1 MYGKVQVCVLLLLV
15 AAGGS
20 TAEEKIASPSSLSQQ
35 QDCTAVAKDEET
47 MLVFSTL
54 GGGLTAIDPLTGET
68 RWSIADEPAIRV
80 PAPSDTSAHYLPD
93 PRDGS
98 LYRMNGLEGG
108 LKKLPYTIPQL
119 VASAPCRS
127 SDGILYSGKKSDVWF
142 LIDPKTGQR
151 EKVLGFGGAPPQ
163 AASKD
168 ADGTDSI
175 GWATSRA
182 VYLGRTQYTVMMYD
196 SLATDRNSKPWNVT
210 FFDYSA
216 HSMAPELTKEYEFLH
231 LTSSSSGLTAT
242 FEQNKGTPMWQK
254 DLSSPV
260 VAVFLLGSE
269 GLLSV
274 PFQTVSDEVLQ
285 EINERAESGNFDDMK
300 LFETVYIG
308 EAGNNLY
315 AIPSLVDKNTATLP
329 SEPSINLLGGPLKR
343 RPASSPS
350 SSAALS
356 ENNQDDAPGRGLISK
371 ASRLGGKNE
380 NIIILGHYQ
389 TPKTDDSIKL
399 DIAPSGP
406 ASMGKGLW
414 KHHELST
421 MLVGGPPGVALPKL
435 KTPKRP
441 QSTIGVPTDD
451 DDDDDGE
458 HELEYG
464 ETNET
469 NSMKLQG
476 STDFIRAL
484 FSRFY
489 MDTKLWL
496 DAQPNKLPTIL
507 LITLFGLVVFGFYY
521 INLQMKALKE
531 QSQQGSQTSNSNRSS
546 GGSGGSGSGSY
557 SEPMDFGDGEMRVG
571 KINFNT
577 QNVLGK
583 GCEGTFVFRGM
594 FEKREVAVKR
604 ILPGC
609 FTLADRE
616 VTLLRESDAHENVVR
631 YFCTEQDRQF
641 RYIAVELC
649 AATLQDYVD
658 GKGTST
664 VVAANTVTVG
674 LLRKKISA
682 LDILR
687 QATSGLMH
695 LHSLSIVHR
704 DIKPQNILLSLPD
717 NRQRVRAM
725 ISDFGL
731 CKKLNYGKASFSRR
745 SGVTGTDGW
754 IAPEMQRG
762 QRATTSVDIFSLGCV
777 FYYVLSDGF
786 HPFGDNLK
794 RQANILSDEFDLGML
809 RRENSQPDCRTI
821 LAEELVT
828 DMIRS
833 EPGKRPSAKAVSRHP
848 LFWNNGR
855 ILAFLQDVSDRVE
868 KLEVMTE
875 PLRSLEKN
883 ARFVVR
889 EDWSR
894 YLDAEITADL
904 RKFRGYQGYSVRD
917 LLRALRNKKHHYH
930 ELTPSMQSALGTIP
944 HQFTQYWI
952 SRFPRLL
959 SHSYHALADCSRE
972 PIFRP
977 YYNEDEE
984 TENASGAVPSLS
996 NGYKFTKP
1004 SYFKEENNDNYELIR
1019 YYENAQQMKNA
1030 TKSPKRRPPAGADG
1044 SGQDGATPERKPAM
1058 GAGPNKRGTYNF
1070 GKATAVGFITRQQ
1083 MREPVEPGTAG
1094 TDDQQRSLTVANGNT
1109 SEVRESMNAEGS
1121 AANQRRRYTPTGGD
1135 NQTGNQN
1142 NTMKR
1147 REVQAKVT
1155 WNLDSMVTQTEHRD
1169 E

>member
-1 MYGKVQVCVLLLLV
+1 MMFAKVQMFVLLLV
-15 AAGGS
+15 AAAHG
-20 TAEEKIASPSSLSQQ
+20 TATEANIASPSSVSQQ

-54 GGGLTAIDPLTGET
+54 RGGLTAIDPLTGET

-80 PAPSDTSAHYLPD
+80 PTPSDTSAHYLPD

-163 AASKD
+163 PSKD
-168 ADGTDSI
+168 AGPDSI

-196 SLATDRNSKPWNVT
+196 SLATGRNSKPWNVT

-216 HSMAPELTKEYEFLH
+216 HSMAPELTNEYEFLH
-231 LTSSSSGLTAT
+231 LTSSSSGLTTT
-242 FEQNKGTPMWQK
+242 FERNKGTPLWQK

-285 EINERAESGNFDDMK
+285 DINERAKSGNFDNVK

-315 AIPSLVDKNTATLP
+315 AIPSMVDKNTATLP
-329 SEPSINLLGGPLKR
+329 SEPSINLLGGPLKGR
-343 RPASSPS
+343 SPS
-350 SSAALS
+350 FGGSDRKEAS
-356 ENNQDDAPGRGLISK
+356 GRELIAK

-389 TPKTDDSIKL
+389 IPKTDDRLKL

-406 ASMGKGLW
+406 ASMGKEFW
-414 KHHELST
+414 KHQELST
-421 MLVGGPPGVALPKL
+421 MLVGGPAGVELPSVSKN
-435 KTPKRP
+435 
-441 QSTIGVPTDD
+441 SHSIGVQTDD
-451 DDDDDGE
+451 SAEPD
-458 HELEYG
+458 LVYG

-469 NSMKLQG
+469 SSTKLQG
-476 STDFIRAL
+476 STDLIRAL
-484 FSRFY
+484 FGRLY

-496 DAQPNKLPTIL
+496 DSQPNKLPTIL
-507 LITLFGLVVFGFYY
+507 LIALFGLVIFGFWYV
-521 INLQMKALKE
+521 NLQMKALKE
-531 QSQQGSQTSNSNRSS
+531 QSQGGSQTSNSNRSGSNGS
-546 GGSGGSGSGSY
+546 GGSGGGSY
-557 SEPMDFGDGEMRVG
+557 SEPIDYGDGEMRVG

-658 GKGTST
+658 GRQTSTST
-664 VVAANTVTVG
+664 VTVDV
-674 LLRKKISA
+674 LREKISA

-695 LHSLSIVHR
+695 LHSLNIVHR

-717 NRQRVRAM
+717 YRQRVRAM

-794 RQANILSDEFDLGML
+794 RQANILSNEYDLSML
-809 RRENSQPDCRTI
+809 RRENVQPDCRTI
-821 LAEELVT
+821 LAEEIVS
-828 DMIRS
+828 DMIHA
-833 EPGKRPSAKAVSRHP
+833 EPGQRPAAKTVANHP
-848 LFWNNGR
+848 LFWSNAR
-855 ILAFLQDVSDRVE
+855 VLAFLQDVSDRVE
-868 KLEVMTE
+868 KLDVMTE

-883 ARFVVR
+883 ARFIVR
-889 EDWSR
+889 DDWST

-917 LLRALRNKKHHYH
+917 LLRALRNKKHHYY
-930 ELTPSMQSALGTIP
+930 ELTPSMQRALGKIP
-944 HQFTQYWI
+944 QQFTQYWI

-972 PIFRP
+972 PIFKL
-977 YYNEDEE
+977 YYNYDED
-984 TENASGAVPSLS
+984 TEPASGSIPSQS
-996 NGYKFTKP
+996 SGYQFSKP
-1004 SYFKEENNDNYELIR
+1004 SYFYEENNDNLELIR
-1019 YYENAQQMKNA
+1019 YYEAAQLLKNA
-1030 TKSPKRRPPAGADG
+1030 TKSPKRRPTASDG
-1044 SGQDGATPERKPAM
+1044 KEGSTPERKPT
-1058 GAGPNKRGTYNF
+1058 GPNKRGTYNF
-1070 GKATAVGFITRQQ
+1070 GKTSSGGFITRQSV
-1083 MREPVEPGTAG
+1083 RESLEPSV
-1094 TDDQQRSLTVANGNT
+1094 DDQQRTSSVVTNGIT
-1109 SEVRESMNAEGS
+1109 GEGRETISVEG
-1121 AANQRRRYTPTGGD
+1121 NQRRRHTPSCGGD
-1135 NQTGNQN
+1135 NHTVNQTNI
-1142 NTMKR
+1142 R
-1147 REVQAKVT
+1147 RRDVQTKVT
-1155 WNLDSMVTQTEHRD
+1155 WKLDSMAPEKD
-1169 E
+1169 ANNE